1 MLLSAF
7 RQPQVFQNA
16 AARAPANVNKA
27 DDIGPGPCFAVA
39 SRLLRARLCCFYAVG
54 FDLKR
59 WMIGNPSPCLICC
72 CHELSRPLGPSGTGG
87 DKNKPGDA
95 AVVVISA
102 KSSFISI
109 LRCSLHVSVANSQ
122 KTRWMFQPSA
132 RLNLCL
138 VCIFVEVSVQYFTF
152 ESVSLHLALHPDFNS
167 PVLFNFSLLSLLF
180 YPVQSHRSVPVIS
193 PLYHHMIP

>member
-1 MLLSAF
+1 MLF
-7 RQPQVFQNA
+7 
-16 AARAPANVNKA
+16 
-27 DDIGPGPCFAVA
+27 
-39 SRLLRARLCCFYAVG
+39 LCCCWVCFKALDDWEPKSMC
-54 FDLKR
+54 DL
-59 WMIGNPSPCLICC
+59 LL

-102 KSSFISI
+102 KPCYISI

-138 VCIFVEVSVQYFTF
+138 TCISLWRYPVQCFTL
-152 ESVSLHLALHPDFNS
+152 ESVYLHLALQCT
-167 PVLFNFSLLSLLF
+167 LTLILLF
-180 YPVQSHRSVPVIS
+180 YSISAYYLCYFILFKSQSVPFIP
-193 PLYHHMIP
+193 PLYMSISTLGLA